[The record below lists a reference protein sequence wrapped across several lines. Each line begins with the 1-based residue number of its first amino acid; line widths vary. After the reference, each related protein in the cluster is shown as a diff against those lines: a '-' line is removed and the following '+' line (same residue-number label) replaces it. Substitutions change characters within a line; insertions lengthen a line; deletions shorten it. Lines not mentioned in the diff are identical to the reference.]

1 MSNSEQPICF
11 KLVGSRLKQHGFH
24 LACLLVVE
32 RGWLSLAQDSA
43 PLAERE
49 LETLAA
55 AAQRERERRVFG
67 EQQLHNISSA
77 QQQKIFSTS

>member
-55 AAQRERERRVFG
+55 AAQRERERAESFWR
-67 EQQLHNISSA
+67 A
-77 QQQKIFSTS
+77 AAP